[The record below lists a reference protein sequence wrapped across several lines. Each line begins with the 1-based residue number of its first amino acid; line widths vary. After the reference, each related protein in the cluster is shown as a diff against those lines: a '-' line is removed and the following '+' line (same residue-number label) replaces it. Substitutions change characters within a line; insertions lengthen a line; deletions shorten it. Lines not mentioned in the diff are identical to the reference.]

1 GDDRSLGRRLEQHV
15 AAAQTYQQF
24 RRLCQEADPK
34 QCALAGLGDPEEVVE
49 NHFDQLSENPIEVP
63 GPDGSTTEF
72 GYDDAVLMIFQAMYS
87 PTQWQDLA
95 TALAQMVQPEQS
107 DPSEQSDQSDQ
118 SEQSKKSNR
127 SLARPSEQ
135 DSIRDFLRKIGFF
148 SEYHSAGGPLAS
160 MYMDT
165 HSPGTL
171 PDHPAQADAA
181 EDEAEHFRAALA
193 CVGSQCETIGVQDED
208 AYTGPWQQTTEAPV
222 LVIGTRYDPAT
233 GYKFTEPYADL

>member
-1 GDDRSLGRRLEQHV
+1 VARDMDLLRQAVGDQKLNYVGYSYGTFLGATYGKLFPDRIRTMVLDGTVDPKTYVGKGDDRSLGRRLEQHV

-24 RRLCQEADPK
+24 LQLCQEAGPK

-49 NHFDQLSENPIEVP
+49 NLFDQLSENPIEVP

-95 TALAQMVQPEQS
+95 TALAQMVQHEQS

-127 SLARPSEQ
+127 YLARPSEQ
-135 DSIRDFLRKIGFF
+135 DSIRDLLRKSGFF
-148 SEYHSAGGPLAS
+148 PAYNSAGVALAI
-160 MYMDT
+160 MCTDT
-165 HSPGTL
+165 QSPGIL
-171 PDHPAQADAA
+171 ADFPAQADAA
-181 EDEAEHFRAALA
+181 AEEA
-193 CVGSQCETIGVQDED
+193 
-208 AYTGPWQQTTEAPV
+208 
-222 LVIGTRYDPAT
+222 
-233 GYKFTEPYADL
+233 